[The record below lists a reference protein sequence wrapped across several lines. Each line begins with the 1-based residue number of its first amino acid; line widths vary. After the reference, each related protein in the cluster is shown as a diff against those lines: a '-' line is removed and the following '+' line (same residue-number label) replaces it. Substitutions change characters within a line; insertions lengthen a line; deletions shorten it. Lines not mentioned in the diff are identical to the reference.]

1 MSSLIAQ
8 VLVALNCKDW
18 FVKYSNEFE
27 LGTYY
32 DRQMLWK
39 PTLLVPAFGVEFFT
53 HKSIDIEMR
62 TRRFQWACSPIYF
75 YCRMCGSVFLSFAK
89 LLGNA

>member
-32 DRQMLWK
+32 DCQMLWK
-39 PTLLVPAFGVEFFT
+39 QTLLVTAFGVEFFT
-53 HKSIDIEMR
+53 HKSIDIGMR
-62 TRRFQWACSPIYF
+62 TRRFQWACSPLF
-75 YCRMCGSVFLSFAK
+75 HCRMCDPVFLFFAK
-89 LLGNA
+89 LLVNA